1 MKLIKK
7 STPGLSG
14 SRTDRHPDH
23 QSVLILVHVQNDFC
37 PGGALPVTE
46 GDTIIPLINRY
57 ISLFKS
63 EGLPVIATRDWH
75 PSNHCSFKEQ
85 GGMWP
90 VHCVQGSRGAQ
101 FRADLHIP
109 NGSLIISGATNPKKE
124 AYSTF
129 DGTSLNDHLEDM
141 GAKTLFIVGLATDY
155 CVKQTVLDGCKLGYR
170 VVVLEDA
177 VRGVNLQP
185 DDSQKALQDMM
196 AGGALKATAS
206 DLGIDPSLN

>member
-1 MKLIKK
+1 MKLVKK
-7 STPGLSG
+7 GTSPPSG
-14 SRTDRHPDH
+14 SAPDLYPDNK
-23 QSVLILVHVQNDFC
+23 SALILVHVQNDFC

-46 GDTIIPLINRY
+46 GDKIIPLMNRY
-57 ISLFKS
+57 IGLFQS

-75 PSNHCSFKEQ
+75 PANHCSFKEQ

-109 NGSLIISGATNPKKE
+109 NGSLIISGATNPNKE
-124 AYSTF
+124 AYSSF

-141 GAKTLFIVGLATDY
+141 GTKTLYIVGLATDY
-155 CVKQTVLDGCKLGYR
+155 CVKRTVLDGCQLGYR

-177 VRGVNLQP
+177 VKGVNVRP
-185 DDSQKALQDMM
+185 EDSQL
-196 AGGALKATAS
+196 ALKEMVAAGAIKGS
-206 DLGIDPSLN
+206 AGDLRIDPTPN

>member
-1 MKLIKK
+1 MKLVKK
-7 STPGLSG
+7 STPSP
-14 SRTDRHPDH
+14 SEARTNLQPDKT
-23 QSVLILVHVQNDFC
+23 SVLILVHVQNDFC

-57 ISLFKS
+57 IGLFQS
-63 EGLPVIATRDWH
+63 EGLPVVATRDWH
-75 PSNHCSFKEQ
+75 PPNHCSFKEQ

-109 NGSLIISGATNPKKE
+109 NGSLIISGATNPQRE
-124 AYSTF
+124 AYSAF

-141 GAKTLFIVGLATDY
+141 GARTLYIVGLATDY
-155 CVKQTVLDGCKLGYR
+155 CVKQTVLDGSKLGYR

-177 VRGVNLQP
+177 IRGVNLQS
-185 DDSQKALQDMM
+185 DDSQKALKAMSE
-196 AGGALKATAS
+196 AGALTGTAS
-206 DLGIDPSLN
+206 DLGLNS

>member
-1 MKLIKK
+1 MKLVKKATPPLSGPRTDLHPDKK
-7 STPGLSG
+7 SAL
-14 SRTDRHPDH
+14 
-23 QSVLILVHVQNDFC
+23 VLVHLQNDFC

-46 GDTIIPLINRY
+46 GDAIIPLINRY
-57 ISLFKS
+57 INLFQR

-109 NGSLIISGATNPKKE
+109 NGSLIISGATNPKME

-141 GAKTLFIVGLATDY
+141 GAQTLYIVGLATDY
-155 CVKQTVLDGCKLGYR
+155 CVKQTVLDACKLGYR

-185 DDSQKALQDMM
+185 EDSPKALQEMV
-196 AGGALKATAS
+196 AAGALIATAS
-206 DLGIDPSLN
+206 DLGIDPNPN

>member
-1 MKLIKK
+1 MKLVKK
-7 STPGLSG
+7 AAAPPSG
-14 SRTDRHPDH
+14 PRTDLHPDK
-23 QSVLILVHVQNDFC
+23 QSVLILVHLQNDFC

-46 GDTIIPLINRY
+46 GDTILPLINRY
-57 ISLFKS
+57 IGLFQS
-63 EGLPVIATRDWH
+63 SGLPVIATRDWH

-85 GGMWP
+85 GGRWP

-101 FRADLHIP
+101 FRTDLHIP
-109 NGSLIISGATNPKKE
+109 NGSLIISGATNAQKE

-129 DGTSLNDHLEDM
+129 DGTSLNDYLEDM
-141 GAKTLFIVGLATDY
+141 GAKTLYIVGLATDY

-185 DDSQKALQDMM
+185 DDSQKALQEMSE
-196 AGGALKATAS
+196 AGAFKATAS
-206 DLGIDPSLN
+206 DLDLDPPKL

>member
-1 MKLIKK
+1 MKLVKK
-7 STPGLSG
+7 STPSPSEAL
-14 SRTDRHPDH
+14 TNLHPEKN
-23 QSVLILVHVQNDFC
+23 SVLILVHVQNDFC

-57 ISLFKS
+57 IGLFQS
-63 EGLPVIATRDWH
+63 EGLSVIATRDWH
-75 PSNHCSFKEQ
+75 PPNHCSFKEQ

-109 NGSLIISGATNPKKE
+109 NGSLIISGATNPKTE
-124 AYSTF
+124 AYSAF

-141 GAKTLFIVGLATDY
+141 GAQTLYVVGLATDY

-170 VVVLEDA
+170 IVVLEDA
-177 VRGVNLQP
+177 VRGVNLRP
-185 DDSQKALQDMM
+185 DDSQKALKEMSD
-196 AGGALKATAS
+196 AGALKASAS
-206 DLGIDPSLN
+206 DLGLDS

>member
-1 MKLIKK
+1 MKLVKK
-7 STPGLSG
+7 STPSPSEAFTNLY
-14 SRTDRHPDH
+14 PDKK
-23 QSVLILVHVQNDFC
+23 SVLILIHVQNDFC

-57 ISLFKS
+57 IGLFQS
-63 EGLPVIATRDWH
+63 ERLPVVATRDWH
-75 PSNHCSFKEQ
+75 PPNHCSFKEQ

-124 AYSTF
+124 AYSAF

-141 GAKTLFIVGLATDY
+141 GAQTLYVVGLATDY
-155 CVKQTVLDGCKLGYR
+155 CVKQTVLDGCQLGYR
-170 VVVLEDA
+170 VVVMEDA
-177 VRGVNLQP
+177 MRGVNLQP
-185 DDSQKALQDMM
+185 DDSKKALQEMSD
-196 AGGALKATAS
+196 AGAIKATAS
-206 DLGIDPSLN
+206 DLGLAS